1 MGHFRNYLQNG
12 ALFNRSI
19 SWTLGRRLLFNLLII
34 FNLQIQRFPNDKR
47 DGEFHRFLEVST
59 VTWHGT
65 LYWKQKKGGVKKTGH
80 LAPGVG
86 WFMGRFEH
94 GAVIDL
100 DFTLNKIETVQIL
113 KTSRDYV
120 PATGELVASSY
131 KLKIWYLWLVYYFS
145 FFFSFWSRNKLFFS
159 SLSFENYNY
168 IN

>member
-1 MGHFRNYLQNG
+1 MTRHIVLKAKEG
-12 ALFNRSI
+12 
-19 SWTLGRRLLFNLLII
+19 W
-34 FNLQIQRFPNDKR
+34 
-47 DGEFHRFLEVST
+47 E
-59 VTWHGT
+59 
-65 LYWKQKKGGVKKTGH
+65 KKTGH

-131 KLKIWYLWLVYYFS
+131 KLKIWCLGLVYYFS
-145 FFFSFWSRNKLFFS
+145 FFFFLVSQ
-159 SLSFENYNY
+159 
-168 IN
+168 